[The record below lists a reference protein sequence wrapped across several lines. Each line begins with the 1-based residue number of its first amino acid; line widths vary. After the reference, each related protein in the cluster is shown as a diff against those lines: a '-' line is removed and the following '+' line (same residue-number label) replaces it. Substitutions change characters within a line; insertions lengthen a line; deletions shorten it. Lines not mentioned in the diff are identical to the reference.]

1 VSGRYQ
7 VRQLAADDL
16 GDAAVLLAERHK
28 RHRQIWPALD
38 ARFEDPVQAAPL
50 ITELFLREGA
60 SGAIVHAGSQ
70 PAAFVLGTRRD
81 SSWGANVWV
90 EDAGSAG
97 SDPDAIRLAYAS
109 AAARWADEGRTKH
122 YAVVPATDAP
132 IVEAWFRLSF
142 GLQHVHAL
150 REGVA
155 ADFQPAAQNDVV
167 VRPARHADMARL
179 VELDVV
185 LPSHSGT
192 SPIFSPLAIPMPHE
206 SRQEIEQDL
215 TDPRF
220 TPFVAEHA
228 GRIIGTA
235 TAASLEVS
243 NSNSRMMRPPSCG
256 FLGFAVVDPE
266 SRGLGAGRALADAVL
281 TWSRDQGYPWVA
293 TDWRSTNLEADR
305 TWRAAGFRPTFY
317 RLFRAIA

>member
-1 VSGRYQ
+1 MSTRYE
-7 VRQLAADDL
+7 VGHFTADDI
-16 GDAAVLLAERHK
+16 GDAAVLLAERHQL
-28 RHRQIWPALD
+28 HREKWPALD
-38 ARFEDPVQAAPL
+38 VRYEDPVQVAPL

-60 SGAIVHAGSQ
+60 SGAIVHGGGE
-70 PAAFVLGTRRD
+70 PAAFVLGTRRNAT
-81 SSWGANVWV
+81 WGPNVWV

-97 SDPDAIRLAYAS
+97 RDPEAIRQAYAS
-109 AAARWADEGRTKH
+109 AAAQWANEGRTKQ
-122 YAVVPATDAP
+122 YVVVPATDAP
-132 IVEAWFRLSF
+132 TVDAWFRLSF

-155 ADFQPAAQNDVV
+155 ADFQPSMHPDLV
-167 VRPARHADMARL
+167 VRPARHADMARM

-185 LPSHSGT
+185 LPQHSAG
-192 SPIFSPLAIPMPHE
+192 SPTFAPVPIPMAHE

-220 TPFVAEHA
+220 TPFVVEHA
-228 GRIIGTA
+228 GRVIGTG

-266 SRGLGAGRALADAVL
+266 TRGLGAGRVLADAIL
-281 TWSRDQGYPWVA
+281 AWSRDQGYEWVA
-293 TDWRSTNLEADR
+293 ADWRSTNLEADR
-305 TWRAAGFRPTFY
+305 TWRAAGFRPSFLRLY
-317 RLFRAIA
+317 RSIA